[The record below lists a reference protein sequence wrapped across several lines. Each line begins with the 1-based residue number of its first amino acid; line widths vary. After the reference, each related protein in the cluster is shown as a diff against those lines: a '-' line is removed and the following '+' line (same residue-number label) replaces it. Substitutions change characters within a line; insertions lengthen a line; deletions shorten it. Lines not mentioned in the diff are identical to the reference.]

1 MTNHPPDPVESS
13 RKPDWLKVKFPS
25 QEEYFAV
32 SALLQKHGLHTIC
45 RSAQCPNR
53 TECWSEKTATF
64 LILGDVCTRNCAFC
78 AVAKGTPAPPSPG
91 EPVQVAEAAA
101 ALGLRY
107 VVVTSVT
114 RDDLADGGAAQF
126 AATIG
131 ALRTRIPGV
140 LVETLVPDF
149 QGAAE
154 PLALVLGAG
163 PDILNHNLETVE
175 SFYPRIGRPSANYR
189 QSLGVLRRAKAMGA
203 TTKSGL
209 MIGLGETGEELGTAL
224 RDLRTAGCDLLT
236 IGQYLR
242 PTRSHAPVARYY
254 TPDEFRRWRD
264 EALLL
269 GFRNAETGPL
279 VRSSF
284 HAHKLFA
291 ALAGGAQ
298 DSPCVT

>member
-1 MTNHPPDPVESS
+1 LTTHPPDPVESS

-53 TECWSEKTATF
+53 AECWSEKTATF
-64 LILGDVCTRNCAFC
+64 LILGDICTRNCAFC
-78 AVAKGTPAPPSPG
+78 AVGKGTPAPLSPD
-91 EPVQVAEAAA
+91 EPAQVAAAAA

-126 AATIG
+126 AAAIG
-131 ALRTRIPGV
+131 ALRQRIPGV
-140 LVETLVPDF
+140 KIETLIPDF
-149 QGAAE
+149 AGAEE

-163 PDILNHNLETVE
+163 PDVLNHNLETVE
-175 SFYPRIGRPSANYR
+175 SFYPRIGRPAANYR
-189 QSLGVLRRAKAMGA
+189 RSLGVLRRAKAMGA
-203 TTKSGL
+203 VTKSGL
-209 MIGLGETGEELGTAL
+209 MIGLGEEED
-224 RDLRTAGCDLLT
+224 DLRTALADLRAAGCDLLT

-242 PTRSHAPVARYY
+242 PTRTHPAVAKYY
-254 TPDEFRRWRD
+254 TPEEFRRWRD
-264 EALLL
+264 AALSL
-269 GFRNAETGPL
+269 GFREVESGPL

-284 HAHKLFA
+284 HAHKLFDT
-291 ALAGGAQ
+291 LAGAAE
-298 DSPCVT
+298 DSPCAT

>member
-1 MTNHPPDPVESS
+1 MTNHPPDPIESS

-32 SALLQKHGLHTIC
+32 SALLRKHGLHTIC

-53 TECWSEKTATF
+53 TACWSEKTATF
-64 LILGDVCTRNCAFC
+64 LILGEVCTRNCAFC
-78 AVAKGTPAPPSPG
+78 AVAKGTPAPLSSDEPS
-91 EPVQVAEAAA
+91 QVAEAAA
-101 ALGLRY
+101 ALGLKY
-107 VVVTSVT
+107 VVITSVT

-126 AATIG
+126 AAVIG
-131 ALRTRIPGV
+131 VLRNRIPGV

-149 QGAAE
+149 QGAAG

-175 SFYPRIGRPSANYR
+175 SFYPRIGRPAANYR
-189 QSLGVLRRAKAMGA
+189 RSLAVLRRAKDMGA

-209 MIGLGETGEELGTAL
+209 MIGLGEAEDELLRTL
-224 RDLRTAGCDLLT
+224 RDLREAGCDLLT

-242 PTRSHAPVARYY
+242 PTRTHAPVARYY
-254 TPDEFRRWRD
+254 TPDEFRRWRE
-264 EALLL
+264 EALAI
-269 GFRNAETGPL
+269 GFRDAETGPL

-284 HAHKLFA
+284 HAQKLYE
-291 ALAGGAQ
+291 ALTAAQ
-298 DSPCVT
+298 DSPCAT

>member
-1 MTNHPPDPVESS
+1 LTNHPPDPVESS

-25 QEEYFAV
+25 QQEYFAV
-32 SALLQKHGLHTIC
+32 STLLQKHGLNTIC

-53 TECWSEKTATF
+53 AECWSEKTATF
-64 LILGDVCTRNCAFC
+64 LILGDVCTRRCAFC

-91 EPVQVAEAAA
+91 EPAQVAEAAA
-101 ALGLRY
+101 ALGLKY

-126 AATIG
+126 AAVIG

-140 LVETLVPDF
+140 LIETLVPDF
-149 QGAAE
+149 KGAAE
-154 PLALVLGAG
+154 PLALVLEAG
-163 PDILNHNLETVE
+163 PDIFNHNLETVE
-175 SFYPRIGRPSANYR
+175 SFYPRIGRPAANYR
-189 QSLGVLRRAKAMGA
+189 RSLDVLRRAKDAGA

-209 MIGLGETGEELGTAL
+209 MIGLGEAEDELRRTLG
-224 RDLRTAGCDLLT
+224 DLREAGCDLLT

-242 PTRSHAPVARYY
+242 PTRTHALVAKYY

-269 GFRNAETGPL
+269 GFRDAEAGPL

-284 HAHKLFA
+284 HAHKLFETLA
-291 ALAGGAQ
+291 AAQ
-298 DSPCVT
+298 DSPCAT

>member
-1 MTNHPPDPVESS
+1 MTNHPPDPVASS

-32 SALLQKHGLHTIC
+32 SALLRKHGLHTIC

-78 AVAKGTPAPPSPG
+78 AVSKGTPAPPSPD
-91 EPVQVAEAAA
+91 ESAQVAEAAA
-101 ALGLRY
+101 ALGLKY

-126 AATIG
+126 EAAIG
-131 ALRTRIPGV
+131 ALRARIPGV
-140 LVETLVPDF
+140 LIETLVPDF
-149 QGAAE
+149 QGAVE
-154 PLALVLGAG
+154 PLVLVLGAG

-175 SFYPRIGRPSANYR
+175 SFYPRIGRPAGNYR
-189 QSLGVLRRAKAMGA
+189 RSLGVLRRAKDMGA

-209 MIGLGETGEELGTAL
+209 MIGLGEAEDELRRTLG
-224 RDLRTAGCDLLT
+224 DLRQAGCDLLT
-236 IGQYLR
+236 IGQYLQ
-242 PTRSHAPVARYY
+242 PTRNHPAVVRYY
-254 TPDEFRRWRD
+254 TPDEFRRWRG

-269 GFRNAETGPL
+269 GFRDAEAGPL

-284 HAHKLFA
+284 HARKLYETMA
-291 ALAGGAQ
+291 AAQ
-298 DSPCVT
+298 DSPCAT

>member
-1 MTNHPPDPVESS
+1 LTNHPPDPVESS

-32 SALLQKHGLHTIC
+32 SALLRKHGLHTIC

-53 TECWSEKTATF
+53 TACWSEKTATF
-64 LILGDVCTRNCAFC
+64 LILGEVCTRNCAFC
-78 AVAKGTPAPPSPG
+78 AVSKGTPAPPSPD
-91 EPVQVAEAAA
+91 EPAQVAEAAA
-101 ALGLRY
+101 ALGLKY
-107 VVVTSVT
+107 AVITSVT
-114 RDDLADGGAAQF
+114 RDDLADGGAAHF
-126 AATIG
+126 AAVIG
-131 ALRTRIPGV
+131 ALRARIPGV

-149 QGAAE
+149 QGAAG
-154 PLALVLGAG
+154 PLALVLEAG

-175 SFYPRIGRPSANYR
+175 SFYPRIGRPAANYR
-189 QSLGVLRRAKAMGA
+189 RSLGVLRRAKDMGA

-209 MIGLGETGEELGTAL
+209 MIGLGEAEDEMRRTLH
-224 RDLRTAGCDLLT
+224 DLRQAGCDLLT

-242 PTRSHAPVARYY
+242 PTRTHAPVAKYH

-269 GFRNAETGPL
+269 GFRDAETGPL

-284 HAHKLFA
+284 HAHKLYETLA
-291 ALAGGAQ
+291 AAQ
-298 DSPCVT
+298 DPPCAT

>member
-32 SALLQKHGLHTIC
+32 SALLRKHGLHTIC

-53 TECWSEKTATF
+53 TACWSEKTATF
-64 LILGDVCTRNCAFC
+64 LILGEVCTRNCAFC
-78 AVAKGTPAPPSPG
+78 AVSKGTPAPPSPD
-91 EPVQVAEAAA
+91 EPAQVAEAAA
-101 ALGLRY
+101 ALGLKY
-107 VVVTSVT
+107 AVITSVT
-114 RDDLADGGAAQF
+114 RDDLADGGAAHF
-126 AATIG
+126 AAVIG
-131 ALRTRIPGV
+131 ALRARIPGV

-149 QGAAE
+149 QGAAG
-154 PLALVLGAG
+154 PLALVLEAG

-175 SFYPRIGRPSANYR
+175 SFYPRIGRPAANYR
-189 QSLGVLRRAKAMGA
+189 RSLGVLRRAKDMGA

-209 MIGLGETGEELGTAL
+209 MIGLGEAEDEMRRTLH
-224 RDLRTAGCDLLT
+224 DLRQAGCDLLT

-242 PTRSHAPVARYY
+242 PTRTHAPVAKYH

-269 GFRNAETGPL
+269 GFRDAETGPL

-284 HAHKLFA
+284 HAHKLYETLA
-291 ALAGGAQ
+291 AAQ
-298 DSPCVT
+298 DTPCAT

>member
-32 SALLQKHGLHTIC
+32 SALLRKHGLHTIC

-78 AVAKGTPAPPSPG
+78 AVSKGTPAPPSHD
-91 EPVQVAEAAA
+91 ESAQVAEAAA
-101 ALGLRY
+101 ALGLKY

-126 AATIG
+126 AAVIG
-131 ALRTRIPGV
+131 ALRARIPGV
-140 LVETLVPDF
+140 LIETLVPDF
-149 QGAAE
+149 RGAVE

-175 SFYPRIGRPSANYR
+175 SFYPRIGRPAANYR
-189 QSLGVLRRAKAMGA
+189 RSLGVLRRAKDMGA

-209 MIGLGETGEELGTAL
+209 MIGLGEAEDELRRTL
-224 RDLRTAGCDLLT
+224 VDLREAGCDLLT
-236 IGQYLR
+236 IGQYLQ
-242 PTRSHAPVARYY
+242 PTRTHPSVIRYY

-264 EALLL
+264 EALLV
-269 GFRNAETGPL
+269 GFRDAEAGPL

-284 HAHKLFA
+284 HAHKLYETLA
-291 ALAGGAQ
+291 AAQ

>member
-32 SALLQKHGLHTIC
+32 SALLRKHGLHTIC

-78 AVAKGTPAPPSPG
+78 AVTKGTPFPPSPD
-91 EPVQVAEAAA
+91 EPAQVAEAAV
-101 ALGLRY
+101 ALGLKY
-107 VVVTSVT
+107 VVITSVT

-126 AATIG
+126 ASVIG
-131 ALRTRIPGV
+131 ALRARIPGI

-149 QGAAE
+149 QGAVG

-163 PDILNHNLETVE
+163 PEILNHNLETVE
-175 SFYPRIGRPSANYR
+175 SLYPRIGRPAANYR
-189 QSLGVLRRAKAMGA
+189 RSLGVLRRAKDMGA

-209 MIGLGETGEELGTAL
+209 MIGLGETEDELRRAM
-224 RDLRTAGCDLLT
+224 RDLREAGCDLLT

-242 PTRSHAPVARYY
+242 PTRTHPPVARYY
-254 TPDEFRRWRD
+254 APDEFRDWRD

-269 GFRNAETGPL
+269 GFRDAESGPL

-284 HAHKLFA
+284 HAHKLYETLA
-291 ALAGGAQ
+291 AAQ
-298 DSPCVT
+298 DSPCAT

>member
-1 MTNHPPDPVESS
+1 M
-13 RKPDWLKVKFPS
+13 
-25 QEEYFAV
+25 
-32 SALLQKHGLHTIC
+32 
-45 RSAQCPNR
+45 
-53 TECWSEKTATF
+53 
-64 LILGDVCTRNCAFC
+64 
-78 AVAKGTPAPPSPG
+78 PAPPSPG
-91 EPVQVAEAAA
+91 EPAQVAEAAA
-101 ALGLRY
+101 ALGLKY

-126 AATIG
+126 AAVIG

-140 LVETLVPDF
+140 LIETLVPDF

-154 PLALVLGAG
+154 PLALVLEAG

-175 SFYPRIGRPSANYR
+175 SFYPRIGRPAANYR
-189 QSLGVLRRAKAMGA
+189 RSLDVLRRAKDAGA

-209 MIGLGETGEELGTAL
+209 MIGLGEAEDELRRTLG
-224 RDLRTAGCDLLT
+224 DLHEAGCDLLT

-242 PTRSHAPVARYY
+242 PTRTHAAVAKYY

-269 GFRNAETGPL
+269 GFRDAEAGPL

-284 HAHKLFA
+284 HANKLFETLA
-291 ALAGGAQ
+291 AAQ
-298 DSPCVT
+298 DSPCAI